1 MKQIKVIML
10 LALIALVASCSKTTE
25 QPTNPAADA
34 WELVESSTG
43 SISVDLTKKYHYLD
57 SLNLSFN
64 EDTFWDLISKTPY
77 TIVYFYPL
85 DFTPNCTIQALDF
98 SAMIDQFSDLG
109 YQIIWVSKNDIESH
123 KAFAEANSLK
133 IKLIQDSNSDLLKEF
148 GALGEATTYGNGDD
162 VTDII
167 RSTVII
173 DSKGTPLHAFYDVEA
188 VGHAQR
194 IYDFIKNK

>member
-1 MKQIKVIML
+1 MKKIILVLSL
-10 LALIALVASCSKTTE
+10 LVFMASCSQTSENNKE
-25 QPTNPAADA
+25 EVNNSA
-34 WELVESSTG
+34 LVESSTG
-43 SISVDLTKKYHYLD
+43 SISIDITKKYHYLD
-57 SLNLSFN
+57 SLNLSFK
-64 EDTFWDLISKTPY
+64 EDTFWDLISQTPY

-98 SAMIDQFSDLG
+98 SAKIDEFSKLW
-109 YQIIWVSKNDIESH
+109 YQIIGVSKNDIESH

-133 IKLIQDSNSDLLKEF
+133 IKLIQDTNSDLLKEF
-148 GALGEATTYGNGDD
+148 GALWELTTYGNGDE

-173 DSKGTPLHAFYDVEA
+173 DQNGTPLHAFYDVEA
-188 VGHAQR
+188 VGHADR

>member
-1 MKQIKVIML
+1 MKKIILVLSL
-10 LALIALVASCSKTTE
+10 LVFMASCSQTSENNKVE
-25 QPTNPAADA
+25 NNNSA
-34 WELVESSTG
+34 LVESSTG
-43 SISVDLTKKYHYLD
+43 SISIDITKKYHYLD
-57 SLNLSFN
+57 SLNLSFK
-64 EDTFWDLISKTPY
+64 EDTFWDLISQTPY

-98 SAMIDQFSDLG
+98 SAKIDEFSKLW
-109 YQIIWVSKNDIESH
+109 YQIIGVSKNDIESH

-133 IKLIQDSNSDLLKEF
+133 IKLIQDTNSDLLKEF
-148 GALGEATTYGNGDD
+148 GALWELTTYGNGDE

-173 DSKGTPLHAFYDVEA
+173 DQNGTPLHAFYDVEA
-188 VGHAQR
+188 VGHADR

>member
-1 MKQIKVIML
+1 MKKMILSILWVSL
-10 LALIALVASCSKTTE
+10 LALTSCS
-25 QPTNPAADA
+25 QTNDVDNTRVDA
-34 WELVESSTG
+34 WALVESSTG
-43 SISVDLTKKYHYLD
+43 SISIDVTKKYHYLD

-64 EDTFWDLISKTPY
+64 EDTFGDLISKTPY

-98 SAMIDQFSDLG
+98 SAMIDDFTWLW

-133 IKLIQDSNSDLLKEF
+133 IKLIQDKNSDLLKEF
-148 GALGEATTYGNGDD
+148 WALWEPTTYWNGDE

-173 DSKGTPLHAFYDVEA
+173 DQNGTPLHAFYDVEA
-188 VGHAQR
+188 VWHAQR
-194 IYDFIKNK
+194 IFDFIKNK

>member
-1 MKQIKVIML
+1 MKKMTLWILFILWVFL
-10 LALIALVASCSKTTE
+10 TSCSQKSET
-25 QPTNPAADA
+25 DMSGRDLSV
-34 WELVESSTG
+34 LVEWSTG
-43 SISVDLTKKYHYLD
+43 SISIDLSKKYHYLD

-98 SAMIDQFSDLG
+98 SSMIEDFWKLW

-133 IKLIQDSNSDLLKEF
+133 IKLLQDKNSDLLKEF
-148 GALGEATTYGNGDD
+148 WALWELTTYGNGDE

-167 RSTVII
+167 RSTIII
-173 DSKGTPLHAFYDVEA
+173 DQNGTPLHAFYDVEA
-188 VGHAQR
+188 VWHAQR
-194 IYDFIKNK
+194 IYEFIQKK